1 MKFFHLSDLHIGKHL
16 YYYSLLEDQR
26 YVLNQVLKAAKREK
40 PDAILLSGDIY
51 DKQLPSAE
59 AVKILDWFLTE
70 LSHRSPKITVLVI
83 GGNHDSGERLE
94 FARELLGKNGVH
106 IAGVPGR
113 EKEEMVRQITL
124 EDAYGEVHFYLL
136 PFTKP
141 AYVRSRLSSGNQDQN
156 EGEEKID
163 SYEEAVAAL
172 LRRIPLNQQD
182 RNVLLS
188 HQFYVAGGQ
197 NPETCDSEIRMV
209 GGVDQV
215 DVRVLEGFDYAALG
229 HIHRAQKIGKE
240 VYRYAGTLLKYSVSE
255 EKHQKSFT
263 MVNLGEK
270 GEAPKIQQ
278 IPVEPLRDLKVLR
291 GTLQEVL
298 ERKDAAHDFVSI
310 TLTDEEEPYLP
321 KERLELVFDHILE
334 IRIDNARTRKILDF
348 YEEEEVEEDLFASF
362 ETFFALTQ
370 GREMSG
376 AEQEE
381 MKKVW
386 NEIQEGGE
394 A

>member
-26 YVLNQVLKAAKREK
+26 HVLNQVLEAVKREK

-59 AVKILDWFLTE
+59 AVRLLDWFLTE
-70 LSHRSPKITVLVI
+70 LSHMNPKITVLII

-94 FARELLGKNGVH
+94 FARELLGQNGVH
-106 IAGVPGR
+106 IAGLPGR
-113 EKEEMVRQITL
+113 DGQEPVKCITM
-124 EDAYGEVHFYLL
+124 EDEYGKVHFYLL

-141 AYVRSRLSSGNQDQN
+141 AYVRSLLKEKKGD
-156 EGEEKID
+156 GEEKAD
-163 SYEEAVAAL
+163 SYEDAVEVL
-172 LRRIPLNQQD
+172 LHRIPWNPQD

-188 HQFYVAGGQ
+188 HQFYVAGSQ

-215 DVRVLEGFDYAALG
+215 DVRLLEGFDYAALG

-240 VYRYAGTLLKYSVSE
+240 NYRYAGTLLKYSVSE
-255 EKHQKSFT
+255 AAHQKTFT
-263 MVNLGEK
+263 MVTLGEK
-270 GEAPKIQQ
+270 GKEPEIQQ

-291 GTLQEVL
+291 GTLQELL
-298 ERKDAAHDFVSI
+298 EREDAAHDFVSI

-348 YEEEEVEEDLFASF
+348 YEEEEEEEDLFTSF
-362 ETFFALTQ
+362 GTFFELTQ
-370 GREMSG
+370 GREMNK
-376 AEQEE
+376 AEKEAVT
-381 MKKVW
+381 KIW
-386 NEIQEGGE
+386 NEIQEGGG